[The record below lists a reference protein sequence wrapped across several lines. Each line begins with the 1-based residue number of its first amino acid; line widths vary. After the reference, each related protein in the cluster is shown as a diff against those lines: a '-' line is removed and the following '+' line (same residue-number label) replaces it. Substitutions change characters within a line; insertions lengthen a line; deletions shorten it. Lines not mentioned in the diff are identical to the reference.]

1 MDHDK
6 YKKQNVPTHINI
18 SIDLKWADSMKK
30 ANLDI
35 NEQTLLFEY
44 PDLYYLDL
52 ALKYKCD
59 PDQGSAKFDKTRKTL
74 EIKLPVIGMTEES
87 AAIMEANY
95 QKHVVETTKRMNE
108 LQVQGEVTE
117 EPETE
122 LEQEA
127 KKALENMA
135 DIGTGTSKQK
145 QFNMDGSTGISDEY
159 NLTSTKVNMA
169 DQDDED
175 DKGFLNVYDQ
185 SKNSEAEVEE
195 NVKLDKVKLTQE
207 GVEPS

>member
-1 MDHDK
+1 M
-6 YKKQNVPTHINI
+6 PTHINI

-108 LQVQGEVTE
+108 L
-117 EPETE
+117 
-122 LEQEA
+122 
-127 KKALENMA
+127 
-135 DIGTGTSKQK
+135 
-145 QFNMDGSTGISDEY
+145 
-159 NLTSTKVNMA
+159 
-169 DQDDED
+169 
-175 DKGFLNVYDQ
+175 
-185 SKNSEAEVEE
+185 
-195 NVKLDKVKLTQE
+195 
-207 GVEPS
+207 